1 MGSGGAGNGRQ
12 PEEAGCLLLYSAF
25 WYNLRENRKGNNKKR
40 FYGLWLSSVTFFRL
54 LQLTVWR
61 VMKVLDA
68 EAVYPVSSCDKAW
81 PGKILFDRVNKT

>member
-1 MGSGGAGNGRQ
+1 MDNCFGGLFSLVPAVITIAGTFLWI
-12 PEEAGCLLLYSAF
+12 C
-25 WYNLRENRKGNNKKR
+25 KKS
-40 FYGLWLSSVTFFRL
+40 FLLSSVTFFRL
-54 LQLTVWR
+54 LQLTVWK